1 MISKEAIR
9 TVLEDTDRPSG
20 KVFAFTIQFLI
31 IVSLVT
37 FSIDTLLNLE
47 QRTKDIL
54 RLAEVITVGIFT
66 AEYLLRIAVSKAPM
80 KYVLS
85 FYGLV
90 DLAAILPFYVAA
102 GLDLR
107 SVRVLRLPR
116 LVRILKLLK
125 YNRAIKRFHRALI
138 IAREELILFGFVAI
152 ILLYLSAVGIYYF
165 ERAAQPEEFSS
176 VLHSLW
182 WAVTTLTTVGYGDMY
197 PVTAGGKLFTFIVLM
212 IGLGIVAIPTG
223 LFASALTKVRDEEQE
238 RNLADANTLQEASH
252 E

>member
-1 MISKEAIR
+1 
-9 TVLEDTDRPSG
+9 VLEDTDRPSG

-37 FSIDTLLNLE
+37 FSIDTLPNLE

-238 RNLADANTLQEASH
+238 RNLADANNTS
-252 E
+252 

>member
-1 MISKEAIR
+1 MINKETIR
-9 TVLEDTDRPSG
+9 NVLEDTDRPSG

-37 FSIDTLLNLE
+37 FSIDTLPNLE

-54 RLAEVITVGIFT
+54 RLAEVITVGVFT

-116 LVRILKLLK
+116 LMRILKLLK

-238 RNLADANTLQEASH
+238 RNLTDVNNTS
-252 E
+252 

>member
-37 FSIDTLLNLE
+37 FSIDTLPNLE

-238 RNLADANTLQEASH
+238 RNLTDANTTS
-252 E
+252 

>member
-37 FSIDTLLNLE
+37 FSIDTLPNLE

-197 PVTAGGKLFTFIVLM
+197 QVTAGGKLFTFIVLM

-238 RNLADANTLQEASH
+238 RNLADANNTS
-252 E
+252 

>member
-9 TVLEDTDRPSG
+9 NVLEDTDRLSG
-20 KVFAFTIQFLI
+20 KSFAFAIQFLI
-31 IVSLVT
+31 VLSLVT
-37 FSIDTLLNLE
+37 FSIDTLPDLE
-47 QRTKDIL
+47 QNTRDIL

-66 AEYLLRIAVSKAPM
+66 VEYLLRIAVSKEPM

-125 YNRAIKRFHRALI
+125 YNQAI
-138 IAREELILFGFVAI
+138 GG
-152 ILLYLSAVGIYYF
+152 S
-165 ERAAQPEEFSS
+165 
-176 VLHSLW
+176 
-182 WAVTTLTTVGYGDMY
+182 
-197 PVTAGGKLFTFIVLM
+197 TA
-212 IGLGIVAIPTG
+212 P
-223 LFASALTKVRDEEQE
+223 
-238 RNLADANTLQEASH
+238 
-252 E
+252 